1 VAHLPARLSAAPVLP
16 KDPVLTPNTLQAR
29 LSIDGQPN
37 WRGHNHSMRKVVY
50 TAVTDGYPLH
60 PVINRRN
67 AWDFVCFAESAVH
80 GEGWQTFLIN
90 KNDIVVES
98 KLIPN
103 DKAKTTKR
111 IKLLPHLFL
120 HDYDISIWIDSSLQF
135 KTEIDL
141 DELVDGFLRSSS
153 LMRVRQ
159 HPYRRCI
166 YQEAE
171 EVVRLGLDTWESV
184 VGVIG
189 PYRREHF
196 PRNLGLVEPN
206 FILRKH
212 NAPPLI
218 KFSNEWW
225 VRVRDFS
232 RRDQLSFNYVLWRTP
247 IDVSFID
254 DRVSPGVEL
263 LSRGRDRGPFFNSTF
278 NFFPT
283 RGR

>member
-1 VAHLPARLSAAPVLP
+1 
-16 KDPVLTPNTLQAR
+16 
-29 LSIDGQPN
+29 
-37 WRGHNHSMRKVVY
+37 MRKVVY

-80 GEGWQTFLIN
+80 SEGWQISLIN
-90 KNDIVVES
+90 KDDMVVEN
-98 KLIPN
+98 KLMPG

-111 IKLLPHLFL
+111 IKLLPHVLL

-135 KTEIDL
+135 KREIDL
-141 DELVDGFLRSSS
+141 DELVDRFLRSSS
-153 LMRVRQ
+153 LMCVRQ

-171 EVVRLGLDTWESV
+171 AVVSLGLDTWESV
-184 VGVIG
+184 IGVIG

-196 PRNLGLVEPN
+196 PRNFGLVESN

-212 NAPPLI
+212 NAPPLV
-218 KFSNEWW
+218 KFSNAWW
-225 VRVRDFS
+225 ARVRDFS
-232 RRDQLSFNYVLWRTP
+232 RRDQLSFNYVLWRNP
-247 IDVSFID
+247 IDVSFMD
-254 DRVSPGVEL
+254 DRVSPEVEL

>member
-1 VAHLPARLSAAPVLP
+1 
-16 KDPVLTPNTLQAR
+16 
-29 LSIDGQPN
+29 
-37 WRGHNHSMRKVVY
+37 MRKVVY

-60 PVINRRN
+60 PVINRRD

-80 GEGWQTFLIN
+80 SEGWQISLIN
-90 KNDIVVES
+90 KNDMVVEN
-98 KLIPN
+98 KLMPN

-111 IKLLPHLFL
+111 IKLLPHVFL
-120 HDYDISIWIDSSLQF
+120 QDYDISIWIDSSLQF
-135 KTEIDL
+135 KREIDL

-153 LMRVRQ
+153 LMCVRQ

-171 EVVRLGLDTWESV
+171 AVVRLGLDTWESV
-184 VGVIG
+184 IGVIG

-196 PRNLGLVEPN
+196 PRNFGLAESN

-212 NAPPLI
+212 NAPPLV

-225 VRVRDFS
+225 ARVRDFS

-247 IDVSFID
+247 IDVSFMD
-254 DRVSPGVEL
+254 DRVSPEVEL

>member
-1 VAHLPARLSAAPVLP
+1 
-16 KDPVLTPNTLQAR
+16 
-29 LSIDGQPN
+29 
-37 WRGHNHSMRKVVY
+37 MRKVVY

-60 PVINRRN
+60 PVVNRQD
-67 AWDFVCFAESAVH
+67 AWDFICFAESPVQSD
-80 GEGWQTFLIN
+80 GWETSLIN
-90 KNDIVVES
+90 KCDMVVEN

-111 IKLLPHLFL
+111 IKVLPHLFL
-120 HDYDISIWIDSSLQF
+120 HEYEISIWIDSSLQF
-135 KTEIDL
+135 KREIDL
-141 DELVDGFLRSSS
+141 DELVDGFLRSSN
-153 LMRVRQ
+153 LMRVRR
-159 HPYRRCI
+159 HPYRQCI

-171 EVVRLGLDTWESV
+171 EVVRLGLDTWENV
-184 VGVIG
+184 VSVIG

-196 PRNLGLVEPN
+196 PRNFGLAEPN

-212 NAPPLI
+212 NAPPLVQ
-218 KFSNEWW
+218 FSNEWW

-254 DRVSPGVEL
+254 DRVSPEVEL